1 MEKLKFF
8 QRRIFDEPSFSLST
22 RLKLARILLHKLNYT
37 FLEDIMSIDFVQSP
51 LAEIYGSNCF
61 SNAVM
66 RETLPKSIYKEI
78 LAVQAGE
85 KELTLEAAEVVAQ
98 AMREWAIKKGATH
111 YTHWFHP
118 LTGLTAEKH
127 DSFISPTHDGGVLLE
142 FSGKELIKGEPDASS
157 FPSGGLRA
165 TFEARGYTA
174 WDVTSPAFLKQ
185 DKTGVTLC
193 IPTAFISYYGQALD
207 KKVPLLKSIDALSKQ
222 AVRVLRALGN
232 NTSKRVFT
240 TVGPEQEYFL
250 VDGEFYNK
258 RPDLILTGRTVF
270 GALPAKGQELEDH
283 YFGAIKERIADF
295 MRELNYELWKV
306 GIPAKTQH
314 NEVAPNQFEIAPIYA
329 NSSAAVDA
337 NQLVM
342 ETIRSVA
349 RRHGLEGLLHE
360 KPFAGVNGSGKHNNW
375 SMATDDGINLFEPGD
390 DPSSNARFLLFAAAV
405 VEAVD
410 RYALLIRSSTAT
422 SANEHRLGANEAPP
436 AIISIFF
443 GGPLTEILDNIA
455 EGKAGGKTE
464 SGAKIKIGVTSLPTL
479 PKDVS
484 DRNRTSP
491 FAFTGNKFE
500 FRMVGSSQSIA
511 TPNTYLNVAVAQVL
525 SEYADKLEGASNKQE
540 AIQNIIKE
548 SYSKHRKVVFNGN
561 NYSDEW
567 VLEAERR
574 GLPNVRSAVDALQ
587 ILIRSETVSLFEAHQ
602 VLTKEELESR
612 YHIYLEKYSKQVN
625 IEAGVTIDLARR
637 YIFPAATSYASS
649 LAQDA
654 AALAGIGANNT
665 AQSKRAKRI
674 ADLASELFDETAKL
688 EIVLNEAQGIEDVF
702 AQAKAYCEKIRPG
715 MDAVRSRAD
724 ALEKIVAKNVWP
736 FPGYE
741 ELLFKL

>member
-1 MEKLKFF
+1 
-8 QRRIFDEPSFSLST
+8 
-22 RLKLARILLHKLNYT
+22 
-37 FLEDIMSIDFVQSP
+37 
-51 LAEIYGSNCF
+51 
-61 SNAVM
+61 M
-66 RETLPKSIYKEI
+66 RERLPKNIYREI

-85 KELTLEAAEVVAQ
+85 KELTLEVAEVVA
-98 AMREWAIKKGATH
+98 ASMRDWAIEKGASH

-127 DSFISPTHDGGVLLE
+127 DAFISPAGDGKVLLE

-185 DKTGVTLC
+185 DKTGTTLC

-207 KKVPLLKSIDALSKQ
+207 KKVPLLKSIDALSRQ

-232 NTSKRVFT
+232 STSRRVFT

-250 VDGEFYNK
+250 VDKEYYDR

-283 YFGAIKERIADF
+283 YFGAIKERVADF

-314 NEVAPNQFEIAPIYA
+314 NEVAPNQFEIAPIYS

-342 ETIRSVA
+342 ETIRGVA

-375 SMATDDGINLFEPGD
+375 SMATDDGLNLFEPGD

-422 SANEHRLGANEAPP
+422 SANEHRLGATEAPP
-436 AIISIFF
+436 AIISVFF

-455 EGKAGGKTE
+455 EGKAGGKAE
-464 SGAKIKIGVTSLPTL
+464 SGATIRIGVTSLPAL
-479 PKDVS
+479 PRDVS

-525 SEYADKLEGASNKQE
+525 GEFADKLEAAPDKHE

-548 SYSKHRKVVFNGN
+548 SYAKHRKVVFNGN

-587 ILIRSETVSLFEAHQ
+587 VLIRSETVSLFEAHK

-637 YIFPAATSYASS
+637 YIFPAATSCASS

-654 AALAGIGANNT
+654 AALAGIGANNA

-674 ADLASELFDETAKL
+674 ADLAGELFDETARL
-688 EIVLNEAQGIEDVF
+688 ETALTEAQGIEDVF
-702 AQAKAYCEKIRPG
+702 AQAKAYCEKIRPA
-715 MDAVRSRAD
+715 MDAVRGKAD
-724 ALEKIVAKNVWP
+724 ALEKIVAKDAWP

>member
-1 MEKLKFF
+1 MENIVDFTETPVADFF
-8 QRRIFDEPSFSLST
+8 
-22 RLKLARILLHKLNYT
+22 
-37 FLEDIMSIDFVQSP
+37 
-51 LAEIYGSNCF
+51 GSNCF

-66 RETLPKSIYKEI
+66 RERLPKNIYKEVA
-78 LAVQAGE
+78 AVQNGE
-85 KELTLEAAEVVAQ
+85 KGLTLEVAEVVA
-98 AMREWAIKKGATH
+98 ASMRDWAIEKGASH

-127 DSFISPTHDGGVLLE
+127 DSFIAPTGDGKVIME

-185 DKTGVTLC
+185 DLTGTTLC

-232 NTSKRVFT
+232 ETSKRVFT

-250 VDGEFYNK
+250 VDKEYYRR

-270 GALPAKGQELEDH
+270 GALPAKGQEMEDH
-283 YFGAIKERIADF
+283 YFGTIKERVAIF
-295 MRELNYELWKV
+295 MRELNTELWKM

-314 NEVAPNQFEIAPIYA
+314 NEVAPNQFEIAPVFA
-329 NSSAAVDA
+329 ATTQAVDA

-342 ETIRSVA
+342 ETIRNVA
-349 RRHGLEGLLHE
+349 SRHGMEGLLHE
-360 KPFAGVNGSGKHNNW
+360 KPYAGVNGSGKHNNW
-375 SMATDDGINLFEPGD
+375 SLATDDGINLFDPGAN
-390 DPSSNARFLLFAAAV
+390 PESNARFLLFAAAV

-410 RYALLIRSSTAT
+410 RYALLLRSSVAT
-422 SANEHRLGANEAPP
+422 SGNDHRLGANEAPP
-436 AIISIFF
+436 AIVSIFF
-443 GGPLTEILDNIA
+443 GGPLTEIFDNIA
-455 EGKAGGKTE
+455 EGKRGGKTE
-464 SGAKIKIGVTSLPTL
+464 AGSEIKLGVTSLPNL

-511 TPNTYLNVAVAQVL
+511 TPNTYLNVAVAQAL
-525 SEYADKLEGASNKQE
+525 GEFADKLEALPGGSGASQKNE
-540 AIQNIIKE
+540 AVQMLIKE
-548 SYSKHRKVVFNGN
+548 SYAKHKRVIFNGDG
-561 NYSDEW
+561 YSGAW
-567 VLEAERR
+567 VMEAERR
-574 GLPNVRSAVDALQ
+574 GLPNVKNAVDALPVLLQ
-587 ILIRSETVSLFEAHQ
+587 SETVSLFEAHK

-612 YHIYLEKYSKQVN
+612 YHIYLEKYSKQIH

-637 YIFPAATSYASS
+637 YVFPAATAYAAS
-649 LAQDA
+649 LAGGASALASIGAVNAPQA
-654 AALAGIGANNT
+654 KRAKQIAGLLAELYEAIGKLEAALA
-665 AQSKRAKRI
+665 
-674 ADLASELFDETAKL
+674 D
-688 EIVLNEAQGIEDVF
+688 AQGIEEPFV
-702 AQAKAYCEKIRPG
+702 QAKAYAEK
-715 MDAVRSRAD
+715 VRSAMDGTRSLVD
-724 ALEKIVAKNVWP
+724 ALEKLTAKDHWP

>member
-1 MEKLKFF
+1 MKICTEEMMDN
-8 QRRIFDEPSFSLST
+8 IV
-22 RLKLARILLHKLNYT
+22 
-37 FLEDIMSIDFVQSP
+37 DFIKTPV
-51 LAEIYGSNCF
+51 AEVYGSNCF

-66 RETLPKSIYKEI
+66 KERLPKNIYKEI
-78 LAVQAGE
+78 LAVQNSE
-85 KELTLEAAEVVAQ
+85 KELTLEVAEVVAA
-98 AMREWAIKKGATH
+98 AMRDWAIEKGASH

-127 DSFISPTHDGGVLLE
+127 DSFIAPLGDGRVLME

-185 DKTGVTLC
+185 DLTGTTLC

-222 AVRVLRALGN
+222 SIRVLRALGN
-232 NTSKRVFT
+232 ETSKRVFT

-250 VDGEFYNK
+250 VDKEFYDH

-270 GALPAKGQELEDH
+270 GALPAKGQEMEDH
-283 YFGAIKERIADF
+283 YFGAVKERVAIF
-295 MRELNYELWKV
+295 MRELNTELWKV

-314 NEVAPNQFEIAPIYA
+314 NEVAPNQFELAPVYA
-329 NSSAAVDA
+329 NSTAAVDA
-337 NQLVM
+337 NQLIM
-342 ETIRSVA
+342 ETIKNVA
-349 RRHGLEGLLHE
+349 RRHGMEALLHE

-375 SMATDDGINLFEPGD
+375 SMATDDGINLFEPGEN
-390 DPSSNARFLLFAAAV
+390 PESNARFLLFATAV

-410 RYALLIRSSTAT
+410 RYALLLRSSVAT
-422 SANEHRLGANEAPP
+422 SGNDHRLGANEAPP
-436 AIISIFF
+436 AIVSIFF
-443 GGPLTEILDNIA
+443 GGPLTEILENIA
-455 EGKAGGKTE
+455 EGKSSSKSE
-464 SGAKIKIGVTSLPTL
+464 PNLSIKIGVTSLPAL

-525 SEYADKLEGASNKQE
+525 SEFADKLEQSADKNE
-540 AIQNIIKE
+540 LIQTIIKD

-561 NYSDEW
+561 GYSDEW
-567 VLEAERR
+567 VKEAERR
-574 GLPNVRSAVDALQ
+574 GLPNVRNAVDALSV
-587 ILIRSETVSLFEAHQ
+587 LIRSETIALFEKHS
-602 VLTKEELESR
+602 VFTKEESESR
-612 YHIYLEKYSKQVN
+612 YHIYLEKYSKQIN
-625 IEAGVTIDLARR
+625 IEAGVTIDIARR
-637 YIFPAATSYASS
+637 YIFPAVTSFAGS
-649 LAQDA
+649 LASDA
-654 AALAGIGANNT
+654 AALAAIGATNVPQT
-665 AQSKRAKRI
+665 KRAKKI
-674 ADLASELFDETAKL
+674 AELSAELYEETTKL
-688 EIVLNEAQGIEDVF
+688 EVVLAESQGVEDVF
-702 AQAKAYCEKIRPG
+702 AQAKSYFERVRPV
-715 MDAVRSRAD
+715 MDSVRSYVD
-724 ALEKIVAKNVWP
+724 ALEKIVSKDAWP

-741 ELLFKL
+741 ELLFIL